1 MPAMQMRPESDP
13 GSDSSAFGYSFP
25 MSLVYALFSGLS
37 VGEVAGGVVML
48 FISVFAVFFWGSG
61 LGWREP
67 KKDRR
72 NGL

>member
-1 MPAMQMRPESDP
+1 
-13 GSDSSAFGYSFP
+13 
-25 MSLVYALFSGLS
+25 MSLLYALFAGMSIAEVVGGL
-37 VGEVAGGVVML
+37 VML
-48 FISVFAVFFWGSG
+48 FISAFAVFFWGSG

>member
-1 MPAMQMRPESDP
+1 MN
-13 GSDSSAFGYSFP
+13 
-25 MSLVYALFSGLS
+25 LVYALFGGLS
-37 VGEVAGGVVML
+37 VGEVVGGLVML
-48 FISVFAVFFWGSG
+48 FISCFAVFFWGSG

>member
-1 MPAMQMRPESDP
+1 
-13 GSDSSAFGYSFP
+13 
-25 MSLVYALFSGLS
+25 MSVVYALLGGLS
-37 VGEVAGGVVML
+37 VGVIVAGVVML
-48 FISVFAVFFWGSG
+48 FILLFAVFFWGSG

>member
-1 MPAMQMRPESDP
+1 MFSYTV
-13 GSDSSAFGYSFP
+13 S
-25 MSLVYALFSGLS
+25 MSLVCALFSGLS
-37 VGEVAGGVVML
+37 IGEVVGGLVML

>member
-1 MPAMQMRPESDP
+1 MPNPLRLLNIS
-13 GSDSSAFGYSFP
+13 YTIP
-25 MSLVYALFSGLS
+25 MSLVYALFGLS
-37 VGEVAGGVVML
+37 ISEVVGGLVML

>member
-1 MPAMQMRPESDP
+1 
-13 GSDSSAFGYSFP
+13 
-25 MSLVYALFSGLS
+25 MSLVYALFGLS
-37 VGEVAGGVVML
+37 ISEVVGGLVML

>member
-1 MPAMQMRPESDP
+1 
-13 GSDSSAFGYSFP
+13 
-25 MSLVYALFSGLS
+25 MSLVYALLGGLS
-37 VGEVAGGVVML
+37 IGEIVGGVVML
-48 FISVFAVFFWGSG
+48 SISLFAVFFWGSG